1 MEQESEAYSE
11 PCQASKMEPSVKIFS
26 QKATQSFTIFAK
38 NFILDIWQVL
48 NTPPSQNIITRHRA
62 MSGKKSSYVRRRLL
76 HNDTVVRREVK
87 QFFL

>member
-38 NFILDIWQVL
+38 NFILDIWQGSEY
-48 NTPPSQNIITRHRA
+48 T
-62 MSGKKSSYVRRRLL
+62 SGKKSSYVRRRLL